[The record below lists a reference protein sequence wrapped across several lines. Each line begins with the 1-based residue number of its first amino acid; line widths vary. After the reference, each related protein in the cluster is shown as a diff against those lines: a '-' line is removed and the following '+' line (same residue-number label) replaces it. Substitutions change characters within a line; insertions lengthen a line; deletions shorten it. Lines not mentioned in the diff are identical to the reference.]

1 VKAAGTTYVITGGS
15 NGIGLECASQLAAA
29 EPRCRLVL
37 VGRSPDRTA
46 TAVGRIRAEQPACR
60 VDSLLGDFGDQ
71 AAVRRLAGDLLAT
84 CDRIDV
90 LVNNAGAAFS
100 RRIETPDGVEATL
113 AVNHLGGLLLTELL
127 RERLVESAPSR
138 VVFTSSD
145 AHYSAT
151 MDLYDLGF
159 QHGYTI
165 LRAYG
170 RSKLANVLTAR
181 LLARRLAG
189 TGVTVTSLHPGV
201 IATDIW
207 SGAPWFA
214 RPVLGVLKRW
224 QMESPEVG
232 GSRLAYLASSPEVE
246 GETGGYYQQN
256 TLRDPSVLAQDD
268 ALGERL
274 YDASTRLVG
283 LPHPT

>member
-100 RRIETPDGVEATL
+100 RRILTTDGVEATL

-151 MDLYDLGF
+151 MDLDDLGF

-214 RPVLGVLKRW
+214 RPVLSVLKRW
-224 QMESPEVG
+224 QMESPQVG

-274 YDASTRLVG
+274 YDASIRLVG